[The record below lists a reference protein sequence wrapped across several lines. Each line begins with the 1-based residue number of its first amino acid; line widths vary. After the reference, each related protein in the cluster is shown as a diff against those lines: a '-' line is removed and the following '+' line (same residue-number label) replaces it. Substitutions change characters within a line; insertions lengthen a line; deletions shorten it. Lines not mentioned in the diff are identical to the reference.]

1 MLNPPIYEKNYHVL
15 VIKYSWIY
23 QKNSKNLTFL
33 LYFSHEFLRFFDR
46 FIKLM
51 FIFFETFFLKFN
63 DGIFPGQANCTILI
77 RFFLGKQ
84 LKRVRLRSS
93 LHWSFLTA
101 LGKFLSLFLF
111 CLHSVGCGCWSTQK
125 AKTEDVI
132 QKSRNLSTPPTYI
145 VLLHHQISLANR
157 HQEGQPGL

>member
-33 LYFSHEFLRFFDR
+33 LYFSHEFFRFFWQIYQIYDSL
-46 FIKLM
+46 FWN
-51 FIFFETFFLKFN
+51 FFLKFN
-63 DGIFPGQANCTILI
+63 DGIFPGQANWRILI
-77 RFFLGKQ
+77 RFFLGQQ

-111 CLHSVGCGCWSTQK
+111 CLHSVGCGCWSNSESENGRCHTKITQPL
-125 AKTEDVI
+125 D
-132 QKSRNLSTPPTYI
+132 SPYLYSTYYYI
-145 VLLHHQISLANR
+145 IRLV
-157 HQEGQPGL
+157 